1 MQSNTF
7 KRMNKFVKDRREE
20 GRGEEG
26 LKLLF
31 LFKIVKIRAVK
42 YLEEK
47 YPKIDNWDNVEK
59 KINDECI
66 NLSKEIVDEN
76 RDNPTE
82 YEIKEVVENIK
93 SELCKKLSIEIS
105 RKEFDDPKRKM
116 LESTK
121 SELEK
126 FKI

>member
-31 LFKIVKIRAVK
+31 LFKIVKNRAIK
-42 YLEEK
+42 YFKDKGIKWTEFEGEINEECK
-47 YPKIDNWDNVEK
+47 
-59 KINDECI
+59 
-66 NLSKEIVDEN
+66 NLSKEIINKN
-76 RDNPTE
+76 RETPTE
-82 YEIKEVVENIK
+82 DEIKEVVENIK

>member
-7 KRMNKFVKDRREE
+7 KRMNKFVED
-20 GRGEEG
+20 RGEEG
-26 LKLLF
+26 LRLLF
-31 LFKIVKIRAVK
+31 IFKIVKIRAVK